1 MVAILILA
9 AGQGT
14 RMVSDLPKI
23 LHPLSGKPMV
33 HYVIDAALELQ
44 SKNPSA
50 KTVVVI
56 SPTLDAKVVQGG
68 RPVITAIQPKPLG
81 TGDAVKVGLDAFL
94 ETPQNVLILCGDTPL
109 LQADFLAAVVAQHQ
123 LRPSPCITVVGMR
136 PENPRTYGRIVADES
151 GQIDRI
157 VEHRDAS
164 EAERGITLCNS
175 GVIVA
180 DGALLKRLVLRLIP
194 QNEAGEYYLTDIV
207 ALARNEGI
215 ASWVVELPA
224 ETLPED
230 LQGINTRVDL
240 AAAEGALQRRW
251 RYRFME
257 QGVTLTD
264 PTSVFFCHDT
274 RIGRDVTIS
283 PNVTFGESV
292 TIGDRVRILPGC
304 HIEKS
309 TLGHDVTV
317 GPFAHLREG
326 AVLGDQVSI
335 GNFVEVKSTTM
346 GSKTKAK
353 HLSYLGNAT
362 IGENV
367 NIGAGTI
374 TCNHNGFVKSPTK
387 IGDGAYIGS
396 NSCLVAPVSIGS
408 GAMVAA
414 GSVVS
419 ADVPDNALAIARE
432 RQQNKLKWATQ
443 FRNRYKEGD

>member
-23 LHPLSGKPMV
+23 LHPVGGKPMV
-33 HYVIDAALELQ
+33 HHVMDAALGVQTTNL
-44 SKNPSA
+44 PP

-56 SPTLDAKVVQGG
+56 FPTLDAKAVQGG
-68 RPVITAIQPKPLG
+68 RTVSVAIQQKPLG
-81 TGDAVKVGLDAFL
+81 TGDAVRVGLEAL
-94 ETPQNVLILCGDTPL
+94 CETPQNVLVLCGDTPL
-109 LQADFLAAVVAQHQ
+109 LEAGLLSTVLAQHQ
-123 LRPSPCITVVGMR
+123 QRPSPSLTVIGMR
-136 PENPRTYGRIVADES
+136 PESPGSYGRILADAC
-151 GQIDRI
+151 GKIDRI
-157 VEHRDAS
+157 VEYRDAS
-164 EAERGITLCNS
+164 DAERAFSLCNS
-175 GVIVA
+175 GVIIA
-180 DGALLKRLVLRLIP
+180 DGGLLKRLVSRLTP

-207 ALARNEGI
+207 GLAGKEGVN
-215 ASWVVELPA
+215 SWVVELPA
-224 ETLPED
+224 EM
-230 LQGINTRVDL
+230 LQGINTRIDL
-240 AAAEGALQRRW
+240 AAAEAALQQRW
-251 RYRFME
+251 RRRFME

-264 PTSVFFCHDT
+264 PASVFFCHDT

-283 PNVTFGESV
+283 PNVTFGEGV

-326 AVLGDQVSI
+326 TILGDHVSI
-335 GNFVEVKSTTM
+335 GNFVEIKSTTM

-374 TCNHNGFVKSPTK
+374 TCNHNGFIKSPTT
-387 IGDGAYIGS
+387 IADDAYIGS
-396 NSCLVAPVSIGS
+396 NSCLVAPVSIGA
-408 GAMVAA
+408 GAIVAA
-414 GSVVS
+414 GSVVNS
-419 ADVPDNALAIARE
+419 EVPENALAIARQPQE
-432 RQQNKLKWATQ
+432 NKLTWATK
-443 FRNRYKEGD
+443 FRARYK